1 MTGQK
6 VRSLASLE
14 AEMRAVT
21 RGERPA
27 PPDAARPS
35 FNSVTALARLLTPEN
50 RALLAL
56 IRDRKPRSIAELA
69 EWTGRAGPNL
79 TRTLE
84 KLSAAGLLTLAG
96 DGRRK
101 VPAAR
106 VGRIR
111 IEIDPFAENDRFELE
126 RLG

>member
-1 MTGQK
+1 MSGRKIQN
-6 VRSLASLE
+6 LAALE
-14 AEMRAVT
+14 AEMRAVA

-27 PPDAARPS
+27 SPDAAQPS

-84 KLSAAGLLTLAG
+84 KLSAAGLLTLVG

-111 IEIDPFAENDRFELE
+111 IDIDPFAENDRMELE
-126 RLG
+126 GLR